1 MEKGKQTLEVSST
14 LFYPNVCQH
23 VYRPNLHLICQAPTC
38 NFEGCIIGMMSFSLK
53 ITEKTL
59 NKMAWKIAVKL
70 KGINPIKQ
78 EYNQQK

>member
-1 MEKGKQTLEVSST
+1 MEKDKQTIEASST
-14 LFYPNVCQH
+14 LFYPNFCQH
-23 VYRPNLHLICQAPTC
+23 VYRSNLHLICQAPTSS
-38 NFEGCIIGMMSFSLK
+38 FEGCIIGMMSFSLK

>member
-1 MEKGKQTLEVSST
+1 MEKDKQTLEACSTFFILIFVSMYTAS
-14 LFYPNVCQH
+14 
-23 VYRPNLHLICQAPTC
+23 NLHLICQAPTS
-38 NFEGCIIGMMSFSLK
+38 NLEGCIIGMMRFSLK

-78 EYNQQK
+78 